1 MWSKSCLST
10 RFHIGGNI
18 AAYQVYNHGDDKES
32 KKATKVVA
40 FKQTISTY
48 PKGGFK
54 VMDVLADNQFECV
67 GGALEELGACLNIE
81 SED

>member
-1 MWSKSCLST
+1 
-10 RFHIGGNI
+10 
-18 AAYQVYNHGDDKES
+18 
-32 KKATKVVA
+32 VA

>member
-1 MWSKSCLST
+1 MTK
-10 RFHIGGNI
+10 N
-18 AAYQVYNHGDDKES
+18 QKQ
-32 KKATKVVA
+32 ATKVVA